1 MTRVMRNTTVIL
13 GAFLLG
19 ACVLASIQQT
29 EPVRTLSF
37 KGSHTAMAQ
46 CVQARLG
53 GKIHSEAF
61 GGRHIIY
68 NDVKGMEKEG
78 LTQYAITIETTG
90 PGEGFAAWRIRKAET
105 SEIRLSNTA
114 VRRLWGPVEACA
126 ARLKP

>member
-1 MTRVMRNTTVIL
+1 MRNTTVIL
-13 GAFLLG
+13 AAFLLG

-53 GKIHSEAF
+53 GKIHNEAF
-61 GGRHIIY
+61 GGSHVIY
-68 NDVKGMEKEG
+68 NAVNGMEKEG
-78 LTQYAITIETTG
+78 LTHYAITIDRTG

-105 SEIRLSNTA
+105 PQIRLSNTA
-114 VRRLWGPVEACA
+114 VRQFWGPVEHCA